1 MYNILYHILY
11 DKLVI
16 IVVWWWMLNILN
28 DIIVFFQHFSYEI
41 REGSKDYAELF
52 ISLFVLLFVYFT
64 SYYSFVGFYPLIYY
78 LFVLFNCIVY
88 FLFIYFSTYLS
99 NHLFVYIICSLDIKT
114 NMIYNQITS
123 TENPRKIL

>member
-64 SYYSFVGFYPLIYY
+64 SYYSFVGLLSIFIDLLFVCFVQLHCLLFIYLFFYLFIQSSFCLYY
-78 LFVLFNCIVY
+78 LFIGYQNKYDL
-88 FLFIYFSTYLS
+88 
-99 NHLFVYIICSLDIKT
+99 
-114 NMIYNQITS
+114 
-123 TENPRKIL
+123 